1 MGVDTDKEK
10 IWLADPKNWLNDD
23 YALKQFKVRKKPRI
37 LLAAQKRR
45 LKEKSIEANLKKNGR
60 NRLFGINRFL
70 RSLTRR

>member
-10 IWLADPKNWLNDD
+10 IWLANLKNWLNDD

-45 LKEKSIEANLKKNGR
+45 LKEKKHRSKLKKER
-60 NRLFGINRFL
+60 VKPAVFDE
-70 RSLTRR
+70 